1 MEIKRGVSVLVFM
14 VASIVG
20 AGIFALPFT
29 LAAHGLWVFVGVM
42 VVAVWATVRIHDAVV
57 QLSASTH
64 KNLQLPGLVG
74 LYLGKNAARITGILF
89 FICGFMSLLVYVL
102 GLHELAQ
109 TFIPELSL
117 WYVALPCVVLGIV
130 VSMRGEA
137 LVLRNAFFFSSL
149 VFFLIVVISLLC
161 VLHPQFSLVS
171 SITPLVVSDI
181 SIIAVCFFALSGV
194 VAIPELASMVRDRFA
209 LRAPVAVATILVAAL
224 YVFFSI
230 AVVGIL
236 QGGTTSV
243 ATSGLKLHFGASAIL
258 VGALVTAASFL
269 SGLMLRSLSLVESFR
284 WDYGFSKF
292 TALTIFGLVFVG
304 MLQIPWH
311 SFAEVVAWSGGVIG
325 GLLGIIIM
333 SAYVRMKYQKMR
345 TRGSAYEWVIVSSL
359 AVAFICFLAL
369 FGVV

>member
-1 MEIKRGVSVLVFM
+1 MEMKRNISVLVFM

-29 LAAHGLWVFVGVM
+29 LAAHGLWIFLGVM

-57 QLSASTH
+57 ELSASTH

-74 LYLGKNAARITGILF
+74 LHLGNYAARAMGVLF
-89 FICGFMSLLVYVL
+89 FVCGFTSVLVYVL

-109 TFIPELSL
+109 TFLPGISLWSISFPCVALSL
-117 WYVALPCVVLGIV
+117 W
-130 VSMRGEA
+130 VSVRGEGF
-137 LVLRNAFFFSSL
+137 VLRNAFFFSSL
-149 VFFLIVVISLLC
+149 VFFLVLVISLLC

-171 SITPLVVSDI
+171 TVTPLLTSDI

-194 VAIPELASMVRDRFA
+194 VAIPELASMVHNRKA
-209 LRAPVAVATILVAAL
+209 LRAPVAFATTAVAVL

-236 QGGTTSV
+236 QGDTTPV
-243 ATSGLKLHFGASAIL
+243 ATSGLKFHFGTSAMI
-258 VGALVTAASFL
+258 VGALVTLASFL

-292 TALTIFGLVFVG
+292 TALFIFGCVFVG
-304 MLQIPWH
+304 MLQIPQH

-325 GLLGIIIM
+325 GLLGILVM
-333 SAYVRMKYQKMR
+333 GAFVRMKYREMR
-345 TRGSAYEWVIVSSL
+345 HRSGFFLRILFPSL
-359 AVAFICFLAL
+359 LVVFICFLAL